1 MTPAEGKTAAEALA
15 YAGVIR
21 SLLAVGLL
29 PLRHLRAIGAGI
41 GDLWYL
47 LDGHHRRIVRNNL
60 RLAYGRDMSEAE
72 IRRISRKVFQNLGM
86 LLFETGWLMRLDSR
100 RFGRHFTVRG
110 WRHYHNA
117 MKSGKGTLVLTA
129 HMGNWESLPVIS
141 AMSAYR
147 VNIVYRPLDASALD
161 RFFETSRS
169 RFGARMIPAR
179 RSSRAM
185 RKIVKRLSSGECVAM
200 LMDQSVSYKKGA
212 IVEFFGRTVPTNSG
226 MALIARKTRSPVV
239 PLFSARTNDGFLL
252 EFGEEIPFR
261 STGDKTKDVEINTQ
275 AYNDAIE
282 SFIRRYPAQW
292 FWVHQRWKRA
302 PYCLWTEKEAGS
314 RKGDPHRAKG
324 IIGR

>member
-1 MTPAEGKTAAEALA
+1 MPAEGKSVAETLA
-15 YAGVIR
+15 DAVVYR
-21 SLLAVGLL
+21 CLLAVGLL
-29 PLRHLRAIGAGI
+29 PLRRSRAIGGGI

-47 LDGHHRRIVRNNL
+47 LDRHHRRIVRDNL
-60 RLAYGRDMSEAE
+60 RLAYGDGMSEAD

-86 LLFETGWLMRLDSR
+86 LLFEIGWLMRLDSR
-100 RFGRHFTVRG
+100 RFGRYFTVRG

-117 MKSGKGTLVLTA
+117 MKSGKGALVLTA

-141 AMSAYR
+141 AMSSYR
-147 VNIVYRPLDASALD
+147 VNIVYRPLDASPLD

-185 RKIVKRLSSGECVAM
+185 RKIVKRLYSGECVAM

-212 IVEFFGRTVPTNSG
+212 IVDFFGRTVPTNSG
-226 MALIARKTRSPVV
+226 MALIARKTGSPVI
-239 PLFSARTNDGFLL
+239 PLFSARTDDGFLL
-252 EFGEEIPFR
+252 EFGEEIPSM
-261 STGDKTKDVEINTQ
+261 STGDKTRDVEINTQ

-292 FWVHQRWKRA
+292 FWVHQRWKRT
-302 PYCLWTEKEAGS
+302 PYCRWPGGKAAN